1 MSIIHWDKS
10 VLTFHA
16 KEILEDHQRGDRT
29 AIFGLGAIIVST
41 VALPVLAKW
50 GKPVVKSVIK
60 TAINMNPPKQLTS
73 HSLPKLTQHNL
84 QVKQRI

>member
-16 KEILEDHQRGDRT
+16 KEILEDHERGDRT
-29 AIFGLGAIIVST
+29 AIFGLGAILIGT
-41 VALPVLAKW
+41 VALPALAKW

-60 TAINMNPPKQLTS
+60 TAINMNASKQLKS
-73 HSLPKLTQHNL
+73 QSLPKSVPYNL
-84 QVKQRI
+84 RVKQRI